1 MGSNPKQALGLVLFL
16 IGWVLIAAG
25 AAMDG
30 SVLLIVAGIALLAG
44 SAAVLIKAKPLEHI
58 ES

>member
-16 IGWVLIAAG
+16 VAWVFIAA
-25 AAMDG
+25 AMAG
-30 SVLLIVAGIALLAG
+30 GGMILLLVGLALLG
-44 SAAVLIKAKPLEHI
+44 TSLAVLMKAKPLEHI